1 MPSLRPLCPRFALHR
16 YAQLRAWGRAFAA
29 EHGRQPRLWIDKWC
43 LDQRRITDTLP
54 CLPIFLGGSQ
64 QLVLLVGPT
73 FTQRLWCVIE
83 IFTFMHMG
91 GDMERIEL
99 RLIAHPYQNQAAAK
113 KELTEQLATFDAAKA
128 ECFKHED
135 EQKLLAVIE
144 AAFGTFDD
152 FNERVRSA
160 FEKRVD
166 MKSAV
171 RNVKNAVRLSSA
183 LAEKSQRA
191 AVHPMPSPLASEH
204 EPLGA

>member
-91 GDMERIEL
+91 GSAERMCVL
-99 RLIAHPYQNQAAAK
+99 MLCTPAGGPSPRPASAASAAPARPLTR
-113 KELTEQLATFDAAKA
+113 ELTNVSGVDPPVRHHTLLLEDHSRGGPYRYREFVTFQA
-128 ECFKHED
+128 
-135 EQKLLAVIE
+135 
-144 AAFGTFDD
+144 G
-152 FNERVRSA
+152 NEHHLNLTV
-160 FEKRVD
+160 
-166 MKSAV
+166 
-171 RNVKNAVRLSSA
+171 N
-183 LAEKSQRA
+183 
-191 AVHPMPSPLASEH
+191 
-204 EPLGA
+204 